1 MQVVANQKTVFPGV
15 VSAALFG
22 ALIMSLAPV
31 SFSSIISVESADRA
45 AEPIAA
51 YTAPAPLAS
60 IELSLDRQRIQQ
72 ELDGIDQLLPR
83 ARLKPAAEGR
93 MIAEQS
99 RAGTVAI
106 TAEAAIATEATE
118 ATIKRELDAYEEV
131 RDHRHELVRLAELH
145 VEQRRASRRTARSSL
160 RASAPLSF
168 PDHALAAGGQGLS
181 AASPRSMALDLA
193 DDSRGIAG
201 GLRPIRSI
209 AVPACAL
216 RSAVF
221 AENTVDRD
229 YHQLRNGYAGGY
241 DSIVSEPAV
250 VLSSAPVLAATIH
263 DSQSFAIVLNRRIR
277 NSLSASVS
285 VFGRTQPRLALRTL
299 LVFSKAS
306 SRGGRALSFGEMI

>member
-31 SFSSIISVESADRA
+31 SFSSIITAESADRA

-51 YTAPAPLAS
+51 YPAPAPLAS
-60 IELSLDRQRIQQ
+60 IELSFDRQRIQQ

-83 ARLKPAAEGR
+83 ARPKPAAEGR

-118 ATIKRELDAYEEV
+118 ATITRELEAYEEV
-131 RDHRHELVRLAELH
+131 RDHRHELVRLAALH
-145 VEQRRASRRTARSSL
+145 VGQRRASEQTTRSSL

-168 PDHALAAGGQGLS
+168 PDLALAAGGQGLS

-229 YHQLRNGYAGGY
+229 YHQLRNGYADGY
-241 DSIVSEPAV
+241 DAIVFEPAG
-250 VLSSAPVLAATIH
+250 LISSAPVLAATIH
-263 DSQSFAIVLNRRIR
+263 DFQSFAIIPHRRIR
-277 NSLSASVS
+277 NTLSAFVS

-299 LVFSKAS
+299 LVFLRRRPEGVA
-306 SRGGRALSFGEMI
+306 RCLSEK